1 MLLPKRLQGER
12 FVTRR
17 DELKERVKDIM
28 KNEEM
33 KELEKMEMIDE
44 LQRLGC
50 SYHFEDEIKA
60 ALMDIY
66 MKNSDSY
73 KSSSEEKD
81 LYATAL
87 EFRLL
92 RQNGELLI
100 ADVFDVF
107 MDGER
112 SSFNANLCE
121 DTKGLL
127 NLYEASFL
135 SMEGETTLKLAK
147 DFSTKHMKY
156 VAHDQ
161 NLGDQNLLASVQH
174 ALELPLHWRMP
185 RLEAKCFI
193 DSYKLKA
200 TWNPILLEF
209 AKLDFNLVQAVH
221 QEDLKFVSRWW
232 ENSGISK
239 RLTFARDRVVENFF
253 WSVGLYSNPM
263 YANWRR
269 MNAKINCFICAIDDI
284 YDVYGTMDELQL
296 FTDTIERWDDV
307 SETGHLPEYMKFCY
321 VALHNF
327 VNEVAFDVLKEH
339 NIFIV
344 HYLKKAWGDLCKAY
358 LQEAKWYHSGYT
370 PTFEEYIE
378 TAWISISC
386 PLTLVH
392 AFFYFN
398 NPVEDAAALHCLTQY
413 HQIIRLSAIILRLAN
428 DKATSPN
435 EMKRGDVPK
444 AIQCYMNEGRVSSNT
459 EARDFID
466 FQISETW
473 KKMNKFRIEGSPFS
487 EKFIEVAMNI
497 ARMAQCMYQHGDG
510 HGIKNLETQTRIQT
524 LLFEPIPLI

>member
-1 MLLPKRLQGER
+1 MKLELKQMLLPKRLQAER

-17 DELKERVKDIM
+17 DEFKERVKDM
-28 KNEEM
+28 LKNEEM

-66 MKNSDSY
+66 MKNSNTY

-87 EFRLL
+87 QFRLL
-92 RQNGELLI
+92 RQNGYNI
-100 ADVFDVF
+100 SQDVFDVF

-112 SSFNANLCE
+112 SSFKANLCE

-193 DSYKLKA
+193 DSYKVKT

-221 QEDLKFVSRWW
+221 QEDLKFVSRW
-232 ENSGISK
+232 
-239 RLTFARDRVVENFF
+239 
-253 WSVGLYSNPM
+253 
-263 YANWRR
+263 
-269 MNAKINCFICAIDDI
+269 
-284 YDVYGTMDELQL
+284 
-296 FTDTIERWDDV
+296 DDV

-327 VNEVAFDVLKEH
+327 VNEVASDVLKEH

-344 HYLKKAWGDLCKAY
+344 PYLRKAWGDLCKAY

-413 HQIIRLSAIILRLAN
+413 HQIIRLSSIILRLAN

-459 EARDFID
+459 EARDFIN

>member
-1 MLLPKRLQGER
+1 MKLELKQMLLPKRLQGER

-17 DELKERVKDIM
+17 DELKERVKDM
-28 KNEEM
+28 LKNEEM

-60 ALMDIY
+60 ALMDVY
-66 MKNSDSY
+66 MKSSNSY

-87 EFRLL
+87 QFRLL
-92 RQNGELLI
+92 RQNGYNI
-100 ADVFDVF
+100 
-107 MDGER
+107 
-112 SSFNANLCE
+112 SQ
-121 DTKGLL
+121 
-127 NLYEASFL
+127 
-135 SMEGETTLKLAK
+135 GETTLKLAK

-185 RLEAKCFI
+185 RLETKCFI
-193 DSYKLKA
+193 DSYKVKT

-221 QEDLKFVSRWW
+221 QEDLKFVSRW
-232 ENSGISK
+232 
-239 RLTFARDRVVENFF
+239 
-253 WSVGLYSNPM
+253 
-263 YANWRR
+263 
-269 MNAKINCFICAIDDI
+269 
-284 YDVYGTMDELQL
+284 
-296 FTDTIERWDDV
+296 DDV
-307 SETGHLPEYMKFCY
+307 SDTGHLPEYMKFCY

-327 VNEVAFDVLKEH
+327 VNEVAYDVLKEH
-339 NIFIV
+339 NIFII

-444 AIQCYMNEGRVSSNT
+444 AIQCYMNEGRVSSNI
-459 EARDFID
+459 EARDFIN

-497 ARMAQCMYQHGDG
+497 ARMAQCMYEHGDG